1 MSAVRTA
8 YLDHAATTPMRPEA
22 LEAMLP
28 FYGERFGNPSG
39 SHRVARDARRAVD
52 EARDS
57 VAGVLGCRPSEVVFT
72 GCGTESDSMALVGT
86 LRRRGGL
93 AVCSSVEHHA
103 VLDVVEHT
111 GGRVVGV
118 DACGRIDLDELAAV
132 LDDSVSVV
140 SVMAVNNEVGSITR
154 MDEVVRTVRRHA
166 PHALLHTD
174 AVQAATWMDLRP
186 LAAQVDLLALSAH
199 KFGGPKGTGILM
211 VREGVSLEPLMR
223 GGGQEHERRS
233 GTHNVAGIVAMAVA
247 LRLTDERR
255 HDDVA
260 RIATLRDARVDTLI
274 LMPRMP
280 SAHHR
285 RRSCRLTC
293 CSFLVRTWE
302 WLTAMPLLARLP
314 VS

>member
-1 MSAVRTA
+1 MLFRSRDLGRLIGSAVTLRRVA
-8 YLDHAATTPMRPEA
+8 DELIYLDHAATTPMRPEA

-174 AVQAATWMDLRP
+174 AVQAAGKVPFDVNALK
-186 LAAQVDLLALSAH
+186 VDLVSISAH
-199 KFGGPKGTGILM
+199 KMYGPKGVGALY
-211 VREGVSLEPLMR
+211 VRRRNPRVLLAEQTN
-223 GGGQEHERRS
+223 GGGHERGMRS
-233 GTHNVAGIVAMAVA
+233 GTLNVTGIVEIG
-247 LRLTDERR
+247 R
-255 HDDVA
+255 
-260 RIATLRDARVDTLI
+260 
-274 LMPRMP
+274 
-280 SAHHR
+280 AH
-285 RRSCRLTC
+285 
-293 CSFLVRTWE
+293 V
-302 WLTAMPLLARLP
+302 
-314 VS
+314 